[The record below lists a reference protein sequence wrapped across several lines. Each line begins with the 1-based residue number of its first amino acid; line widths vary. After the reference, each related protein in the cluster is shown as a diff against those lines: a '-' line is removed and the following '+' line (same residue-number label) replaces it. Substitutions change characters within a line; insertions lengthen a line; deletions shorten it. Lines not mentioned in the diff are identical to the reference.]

1 MHYRQLT
8 LPILFVLASF
18 SGKGFSQSADEKKAA
33 EPPPPGTP
41 AIEARV
47 KVPEAAEAAIDPA
60 QTSSDSRS
68 QRSPYDYRST
78 EEISEDRSVSF
89 PVDI

>member
-8 LPILFVLASF
+8 LPILLVLTALAGQSF
-18 SGKGFSQSADEKKAA
+18 SQPTEPEEVAKK
-33 EPPPPGTP
+33 P
-41 AIEARV
+41 APDSPSV
-47 KVPEAAEAAIDPA
+47 EAADNTPDPIVTTA
-60 QTSSDSRS
+60 GSAPTGSENSS